1 MKNVARDR
9 HGCRYR
15 RAWSANEDRQET
27 AAIGEQHLRTE
38 QISNAA
44 ASRQTPSGAL
54 LTRSPVAHDVGPSG
68 SGSASFYPVDCHRQ
82 QIRAA
87 R

>member
-27 AAIGEQHLRTE
+27 AAIGEQRVGVSSRCYDILRPTPCPARE
-38 QISNAA
+38 TAERIGV
-44 ASRQTPSGAL
+44 SR
-54 LTRSPVAHDVGPSG
+54 
-68 SGSASFYPVDCHRQ
+68 
-82 QIRAA
+82 
-87 R
+87 